1 MNIEFEFYL
10 IHPSTV
16 INSNQVELV
25 KFLEEVL
32 RNNRSSS
39 IILENTDNFLSSNV
53 LMKKYSEFLNNVK
66 SYTVRYRENIYLI
79 SGESVYACARRF
91 IRKKKSICF
100 IGFPYQELRA
110 LYTLIAENNSFVIKY
125 AVLDF
130 NERRKTE
137 GINLA
142 KSDGK
147 MGLDL
152 SKISIDYKPVQDLE
166 DLACKENFF
175 QIVAYEDAMTPSS
188 FIYTFNMGK
197 NRMIM
202 KSAAVLTPDYIMK
215 VEDLIELRKLFV
227 EDKKIEAMPQ
237 RIVYDSKTARGV
249 VFNYIDGPSLEKLYH
264 DTFYKHFMEKNHF
277 ESSIANRVYL
287 LIQLLAT
294 ICEYHSLGIYFS
306 DIKGDNFIVTNDCRV
321 VPIDTDGFSYYKY
334 YSSCPRPEML
344 YCPEKDHKR
353 IYLQNIEAERFSI
366 MAMVYCFLMD
376 GNFPVQKKNK
386 FSLKNINDD
395 PGSIIDTERGKNLA
409 ERWAKYP
416 EYIREVLYD
425 GLVKNK
431 SYCIESL
438 LTIFVRYY
446 TEIVGISVPELKI
459 WLERKVSINELN
471 SAWKTNAIKLFD
483 YIKIE
488 KKSVS
493 FKTEKQSIEDI
504 DYEDWYNIFINEEP
518 NREEVNPDM
527 KPDNT
532 NTVRKASDISA
543 TGSCFQ
549 EASKT
554 DTGGG
559 KKKKKSKKGLFI
571 LLIILAIAAIIG
583 LYFANQNGMFNKIR
597 RYFTVSGVETCDIL
611 ASNAEISEKYTEGED
626 VTMKEGITS
635 VVIGL
640 YQSKSITVDSNGN
653 IPDTIS
659 YSEGGDDCVSIPL
672 ANI

>member
-32 RNNRSSS
+32 CNNRSSS
-39 IILENTDNFLSSNV
+39 IILENTDNFFCSNV
-53 LMKKYSEFLNNVK
+53 LMKKYAEFLNNVK
-66 SYTVRYRENIYLI
+66 SYTVQYRENIYLI

-100 IGFPYQELRA
+100 IGFPYQELRS
-110 LYTLIAENNSFVIKY
+110 LYTLIAENNGFAIKY

-147 MGLDL
+147 MGLNL
-152 SKISIDYKPVQDLE
+152 SKISIDYKPVQSLE

-175 QIVAYEDAMTPSS
+175 QIVPYEDAMTPSS

-215 VEDLIELRKLFV
+215 VEDLIEIRKLFV
-227 EDKKIEAMPQ
+227 ADKKIEAMPQ
-237 RIVYDSKTARGV
+237 SIVYDSKTARGV
-249 VFNYIDGPSLEKLYH
+249 VFNYIDGPSFEKLYH

-334 YSSCPRPEML
+334 YSSCPRPEMM

-353 IYLQNIEAERFSI
+353 SYLQNIEAERFSI

-376 GNFPVQKKNK
+376 GNYPVQKNNK
-386 FSLKNINDD
+386 FSLKNINDA
-395 PGSIIDTERGKNLA
+395 PGSIINIERGKILT
-409 ERWAKYP
+409 ERWVKYP
-416 EYIREVLYD
+416 QYIREALYD

-438 LTIFVRYY
+438 LKIFVRYY

-471 SAWKTNAIKLFD
+471 KDWKINAVKLFD

-488 KKSVS
+488 TKSES
-493 FKTEKQSIEDI
+493 IKTEKQSIEDI
-504 DYEDWYNIFINEEP
+504 DYEDWYNIFINEKP
-518 NREEVNPDM
+518 NREKINPDT
-527 KPDNT
+527 KPDDT
-532 NTVRKASDISA
+532 DTVKKDSDGST
-543 TGSCFQ
+543 TGSRFQ
-549 EASKT
+549 EDSKT
-554 DTGGG
+554 KTGEE
-559 KKKKKSKKGLFI
+559 KKKNRSKKWLFL
-571 LLIILAIAAIIG
+571 LLIIFAILEIMG
-583 LYFANQNGMFNKIR
+583 LYFANQNGMFNKIKS
-597 RYFTVSGVETCDIL
+597 YFTVSSVETCDIL
-611 ASNAEISEKYTEGED
+611 ASNPDTSEKYIASAD
-626 VTMKEGITS
+626 FTMKGEITS
-635 VVIGL
+635 VEIGM
-640 YQSKSITVDSNGN
+640 YQSKSITVVSNGN
-653 IPDTIS
+653 IPDTIG
-659 YSEGGDDCVSIPL
+659 YSGGEG
-672 ANI
+672 